1 MSLAEHCSPLTAPNT
16 WKKTEST
23 LRQIWGQQD
32 KDKGQDSEV
41 GGQWPMQCKWGA
53 AQSVLCHQ
61 TKHFTNPLTN
71 GCLLKHVLTALV
83 DSGMSVP
90 DCSPSILTCLSCIT
104 VNTVPKLQLATGS
117 PNVQGEKNKQTPPIS
132 ALRRAIRPD
141 PPIVSLHW
149 NRDGGCTIFKKF
161 LLVRATFLLF
171 ARLLSW
177 EPGLSCFRGSPS
189 HWEPGLSRFRDA
201 PLQRAAVC
209 V

>member
-90 DCSPSILTCLSCIT
+90 GVRVLALLHEPLNKQGMVAGRKKCH
-104 VNTVPKLQLATGS
+104 LQLNNCIHTFETS
-117 PNVQGEKNKQTPPIS
+117 PFLRAFASSVCTRALLQNGTPCSQI
-132 ALRRAIRPD
+132 LRI
-141 PPIVSLHW
+141 
-149 NRDGGCTIFKKF
+149 
-161 LLVRATFLLF
+161 
-171 ARLLSW
+171 
-177 EPGLSCFRGSPS
+177 
-189 HWEPGLSRFRDA
+189 
-201 PLQRAAVC
+201 
-209 V
+209 

>member
-41 GGQWPMQCKWGA
+41 GGQWLMQCKWGA

-90 DCSPSILTCLSCIT
+90 GRPALGGPASGIQCYLQCSDSSLRCWWMREDVELTAIKLRAEPAACGTVGYAIVKMILT
-104 VNTVPKLQLATGS
+104 
-117 PNVQGEKNKQTPPIS
+117 
-132 ALRRAIRPD
+132 
-141 PPIVSLHW
+141 
-149 NRDGGCTIFKKF
+149 F
-161 LLVRATFLLF
+161 
-171 ARLLSW
+171 
-177 EPGLSCFRGSPS
+177 FR
-189 HWEPGLSRFRDA
+189 F
-201 PLQRAAVC
+201 C
-209 V
+209 